1 MIRVQICPVSTPL
14 FTGWESVQKYNNF
27 LRPREIYASDK
38 NSVSKDVK
46 AGVREKGRKQ
56 RVENKGQ

>member
-1 MIRVQICPVSTPL
+1 MSTPL